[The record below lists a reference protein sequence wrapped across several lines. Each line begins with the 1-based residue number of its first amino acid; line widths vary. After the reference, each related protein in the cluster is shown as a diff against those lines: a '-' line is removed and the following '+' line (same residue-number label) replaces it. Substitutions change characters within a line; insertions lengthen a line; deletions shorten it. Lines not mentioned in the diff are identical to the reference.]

1 VDIPESVTT
10 IGESA
15 FQSCDSLTSVNI
27 PESVKTIG
35 DAAFYSCDSLTS
47 VTIVNSVTTI
57 GDEAF
62 WSCDSLKYVYCKA
75 TTPPALGG
83 SGVFDRN
90 ASGRRI
96 IVPIGSGEAYKTAEY
111 WSEYA
116 NDIIEDE
123 F

>member
-1 VDIPESVTT
+1 VNIPESVTT
-10 IGESA
+10 IGE
-15 FQSCDSLTSVNI
+15 F
-27 PESVKTIG
+27 
-35 DAAFYSCDSLTS
+35 
-47 VTIVNSVTTI
+47 
-57 GDEAF
+57 AF
-62 WSCDSLKYVYCKA
+62 WYCTSLKYVYCKA

-83 SGVFDRN
+83 LWVFDNN

-111 WSEYA
+111 WIVYA